1 MSSANPTRDPDPTPG
16 PESTAPVSFAARL
29 FCGEVHTEAVWPYPR
44 MDDDERTRVEVL
56 EATFLDYCKDH
67 YDPAQVEADRWVAD
81 ETLADLGEMG
91 MLGLYVPTEYGG
103 QGLSQTGYAR
113 VFQAVGQVDPT
124 LAVVLGVHQSIGYKG
139 IHLFGSDDQKERFL
153 PRLASGEML
162 AAYALTEKN
171 AGSDAYH
178 VETVATPQS
187 DGSFLVSGDK
197 RYIGNGSRAG
207 LLTTFART
215 PDGDHVA
222 LLVESDS
229 DGFEVGERYE
239 TLGLSGNDLRK
250 LHFRNVRVPAENL
263 LGEVG
268 DGFNIGME
276 ILNNGR
282 MSLGTGAAG
291 SVRLLIDQAL
301 DHATT
306 RRQFGRPL
314 SEFQLVAHKLGQM
327 STQLYGLESMG
338 YLTTGMVDRGA
349 TDISLESAMVKI
361 AGTEFLWYAVNR
373 VFQIVGG
380 EAYMTGAPYEKVLRD
395 IRIFPIFEGANDV
408 MRMFVALKGCQELGD
423 ELEGLANFDLTD
435 PLRGVGAVVDYLG
448 GRLGRAVRPP
458 GLDDAHPNFTAAS
471 DRVAR
476 QVRTLRDTTES
487 LVRSHGTGVT
497 EAQADLKRLTQ
508 ATMEIYG
515 QIATIGRISDV
526 LDQATATSVLGEEE
540 ALAASF
546 CDRSAARAER
556 SLAQVENNDDASIDL
571 IAANLIDRGAYRHS
585 V

>member
-1 MSSANPTRDPDPTPG
+1 MSANTDGARQTNPSED
-16 PESTAPVSFAARL
+16 VSFAARL
-29 FCGEVHTEAVWPYPR
+29 FCGELHAEAVWPYPR
-44 MDDDERTRVEVL
+44 MDPEERVRVEAI
-56 EATFLDYCKDH
+56 ESDFLDYCADH
-67 YDPAQVEADRWVAD
+67 YDPAKVEAERWVSD
-81 ETLADLGEMG
+81 ETLADLAELG
-91 MLGLYVPTEYGG
+91 MLGLYVPTDYGG

-139 IHLFGSDDQKERFL
+139 IHLFGTDQQKERFL
-153 PRLASGEML
+153 PRLASGELL
-162 AAYALTEKN
+162 AGFALTEKN

-207 LLTTFART
+207 VLTTFART
-215 PDGDHVA
+215 PEGEHVA
-222 LLVESDS
+222 LLVESDA

-239 TLGLSGNDLRK
+239 TLGLAGNDLRK
-250 LHFRNVRVPAENL
+250 LHLRDVRVPRENL

-301 DHATT
+301 EHAGS

-314 SEFQLVAHKLGQM
+314 AEFQLVAHKLGQM

-349 TDISLESAMVKI
+349 TDVSLESAMVKI
-361 AGTEFLWYAVNR
+361 AGTEFLWYTVNR

-408 MRMFVALKGCQELGD
+408 MRMFVAMKGCQELGD

-448 GRLGRAVRPP
+448 GRLGRAVNPP
-458 GLDDAHPNFTAAS
+458 GLSDAAAPFADAS

-476 QVRTLRDTTES
+476 QVRSLRETTES
-487 LVRSHGTGVT
+487 LVRAHGTGVT
-497 EAQADLKRLTQ
+497 ERQADLKRLTQ
-508 ATMEIYG
+508 ATMDIYG
-515 QIATIGRISDV
+515 QVATISRISDV
-526 LDQATATSVLGEEE
+526 LDDATTSSVLGEEE
-540 ALAASF
+540 AIASSFCERAAS
-546 CDRSAARAER
+546 RAER
-556 SLAQVENNDDASIDL
+556 SLAQVDDNDDEAIDL
-571 IAANLIDRGAYRHS
+571 IATNLIDRGAYRHT

>member
-1 MSSANPTRDPDPTPG
+1 M
-16 PESTAPVSFAARL
+16 
-29 FCGEVHTEAVWPYPR
+29 
-44 MDDDERTRVEVL
+44 
-56 EATFLDYCKDH
+56 
-67 YDPAQVEADRWVAD
+67 
-81 ETLADLGEMG
+81 
-91 MLGLYVPTEYGG
+91 
-103 QGLSQTGYAR
+103 
-113 VFQAVGQVDPT
+113 
-124 LAVVLGVHQSIGYKG
+124 
-139 IHLFGSDDQKERFL
+139 

-162 AAYALTEKN
+162 AAYTLTEKN

-222 LLVESDS
+222 LLVESDA

-239 TLGLSGNDLRK
+239 TLGLAGNDLRK
-250 LHFRNVRVPAENL
+250 LAFRDVRVPKENL

-301 DHATT
+301 EHATS
-306 RRQFGRPL
+306 RRQFGRSL

-349 TDISLESAMVKI
+349 TDVSLESAMVKI

-408 MRMFVALKGCQELGD
+408 MRMFVALKGCQELGG
-423 ELEGLANFDLTD
+423 ELEGLANFDLSD

-448 GRLGRAVRPP
+448 GRLGRAVHPP
-458 GLDDAHPNFTAAS
+458 GLADAHPNFGDAS

-476 QVRTLRDTTES
+476 QVRSLRDTTES
-487 LVRSHGTGVT
+487 LVRTHGTDVT

-526 LDQATATSVLGEEE
+526 LDERTSTSVIGEEE

-546 CDRSAARAER
+546 CERSAGRAER
-556 SLAQVENNDDASIDL
+556 SLAQVEDNDDASIDL
-571 IAANLIDRGAYRHS
+571 IAANLIDRGAYRHT

>member
-1 MSSANPTRDPDPTPG
+1 MSASTDAARQTNPSED
-16 PESTAPVSFAARL
+16 VSFAARL
-29 FCGEVHTEAVWPYPR
+29 FCGELHAEAVWPYPR
-44 MDDDERTRVEVL
+44 MDPEERVRVEAI
-56 EATFLDYCKDH
+56 ESDFLDYCADH
-67 YDPAQVEADRWVAD
+67 YDPAKVEAERWVSD
-81 ETLADLGEMG
+81 ETLADLAELG

-139 IHLFGSDDQKERFL
+139 IHLFGTDQQKERFL
-153 PRLASGEML
+153 PRLASGELL
-162 AAYALTEKN
+162 AGFALTEKN

-207 LLTTFART
+207 VLTTFART
-215 PDGDHVA
+215 PEGEHVA
-222 LLVESDS
+222 LLVESDA

-239 TLGLSGNDLRK
+239 TLGLAGNDLRK
-250 LHFRNVRVPAENL
+250 LHLRDVRVPRENL

-301 DHATT
+301 EHAGS

-314 SEFQLVAHKLGQM
+314 AEFQLVAHKLGQM

-338 YLTTGMVDRGA
+338 YLTTGMVDRGV
-349 TDISLESAMVKI
+349 TDVSLESAMVKI

-408 MRMFVALKGCQELGD
+408 MRMFVAMKGCQELGD

-435 PLRGVGAVVDYLG
+435 PLRGVGAVVGYLG
-448 GRLGRAVRPP
+448 GRLGRAVNPP
-458 GLDDAHPNFTAAS
+458 GLPDAAAPFADAS

-476 QVRTLRDTTES
+476 QVRSLRETTES
-487 LVRSHGTGVT
+487 LVRAHGTGVT
-497 EAQADLKRLTQ
+497 ERQADLKRLTQ
-508 ATMEIYG
+508 ATMDIYG
-515 QIATIGRISDV
+515 QVATISRISDV
-526 LDQATATSVLGEEE
+526 LDDATTSSVLGEEE
-540 ALAASF
+540 AIASSFCERAAS
-546 CDRSAARAER
+546 RAER
-556 SLAQVENNDDASIDL
+556 SLAQVDDNDDEAIDL
-571 IAANLIDRGAYRHS
+571 IATNLIDRGAYRHT